1 MNNGYHKQASQ
12 NENSI
17 NNIEKLP
24 FTNVVLSGTH
34 FIALT
39 TTKNICIPHHRVLT
53 RTHSVFFFLSRG
65 FYGRKYYI
73 RPSNLHFAD
82 KSLNTY
88 AAALI

>member
-17 NNIEKLP
+17 NNIEELP

-39 TTKNICIPHHRVLT
+39 TTKNICIPHHRVLR
-53 RTHSVFFFLSRG
+53 RTHSVFFFYLG
-65 FYGRKYYI
+65 AFMVGNITLGPVIYI
-73 RPSNLHFAD
+73 L
-82 KSLNTY
+82 
-88 AAALI
+88 LIKV